1 GREKGE
7 FIVSQEE
14 AEYYYVRLSDIQNIL
29 RLFAE
34 ADLERKGDAEYD
46 SQQIEETVYNNLLN
60 IDNWLAS
67 GEIYLSPDL
76 GGSVIEPS
84 DYLLAGISAICLILS
99 LFLLT
104 FHIRKK
110 KADSLNAA

>member
-1 GREKGE
+1 M
-7 FIVSQEE
+7 
-14 AEYYYVRLSDIQNIL
+14 
-29 RLFAE
+29 
-34 ADLERKGDAEYD
+34 ERKGDAEYD

-84 DYLLAGISAICLILS
+84 DYLLAGVSAICLVGAI
-99 LFLLT
+99 FLLV
-104 FHIRKK
+104 FRVRKK
-110 KADSLNAA
+110 EVDSLNVT